1 MDSEVRSCTE
11 YGSDCINGSGERE
24 TIDHGLDGIEGKDWN
39 RRSQNNGTDGIYESD
54 GESTTDGWIYTHGA
68 DLSDEIDGTYENDR
82 KGVFFLIDVM
92 KFQK

>member
-39 RRSQNNGTDGIYESD
+39 RRSQNNGTDGIYEIH
-54 GESTTDGWIYTHGA
+54 GANTTDGEIDIH
-68 DLSDEIDGTYENDR
+68 DEIDGTYENYTIC
-82 KGVFFLIDVM
+82 VFFIDVIE
-92 KFQK
+92 FQKRNDQWH